1 MTRNYD
7 KPLLSVVV
15 VFWNGADDAGPFFR
29 ALDRAAKEL
38 PFGVEVVAVD
48 NASSDGTADAIA
60 RRFPHARLIRNG
72 ENVGFAAACN
82 QGLAAARGNYLLL
95 LNPDCEATAEALK
108 AMVGLLRRRP
118 DAGAVGCTLL
128 HEDGLPQHSWH
139 REPSALTY
147 WATHS
152 LLSPLC
158 LRVRKALRGDRTRRR
173 PFAVDW
179 LMGACLMVPR
189 STYERIGGLEASWF
203 MYCEDTDWCRRMR
216 DAGLRVV
223 HDPRHAIVHRHGTS
237 ARRLPEFAFRRLY
250 RSLLLYTNKHHGA
263 AERFLLRWA
272 VVADMAARVPAYRLT
287 GNAGRM
293 ESVGAVM
300 RMFARNDPRLVD
312 DPAPR

>member
-1 MTRNYD
+1 MTKQSD

-15 VFWNGADDAGPFFR
+15 VFWNGADDVGPFFR

-38 PFGVEVVAVD
+38 PFGVEIVAVD
-48 NASSDGTADAIA
+48 NASSDGTADTIA
-60 RRFPHARLIRNG
+60 RRFPHATLIRNG
-72 ENVGFAAACN
+72 ANEGFAAACN
-82 QGLAAARGNYLLL
+82 QGLAAARGAYLLL
-95 LNPDCEATAEALK
+95 LNPDCEATADALK
-108 AMVGLLRRRP
+108 AMVRLLKRRP
-118 DAGAVGCTLL
+118 DVGAVGCTLL

-147 WATHS
+147 WGTHS

-158 LRVRKALRGDRTRRR
+158 LRARKALFGDRTRTR

-179 LMGACLMVPR
+179 LMGACVMVPR
-189 STYERIGGLEASWF
+189 SAYERVGGMEASWF
-203 MYCEDTDWCRRMR
+203 MYCEDTDWCRRIR

-263 AERFLLRWA
+263 VGRAALRWA
-272 VVADMAARVPAYRLT
+272 VIADLLARKPVYRLT
-287 GNAGRM
+287 GNADRLKSVDAVTRM
-293 ESVGAVM
+293 YL
-300 RMFARNDPRLVD
+300 RNDPRLVD
-312 DPAPR
+312 DPAPQ